1 MKPTDN
7 SNPKYSDA
15 SYYIINNKI
24 VSHWN
29 RIIIHKGLG
38 SNRGLSPVIAT
49 VVLAGV
55 VLAIG
60 GALWSY
66 SIGAA
71 TVTADNYVNDT
82 LDMLYEM
89 QERFD
94 VEHAY
99 YDSVTDE
106 LKIWIFNYGE
116 VDIIID
122 VYASLNSSISE
133 SYLGSNITA
142 GYTAE
147 IDIDFSGD
155 PIPSQEQI
163 AIKVYSRRQN
173 IAYYTYYVQ

>member
-1 MKPTDN
+1 MNPHNNSKPKL
-7 SNPKYSDA
+7 SGA
-15 SYYIINNKI
+15 SCYLINNKI
-24 VSHWN
+24 VSLWN
-29 RIIIHKGLG
+29 RIV
-38 SNRGLSPVIAT
+38 SNGEREIRRGLSPVIAT

-94 VEHAY
+94 VEHAH
-99 YDSVTDE
+99 YDSATDE
-106 LKIWIFNYGE
+106 LQIWIFNYGE
-116 VDIIID
+116 VDVILD
-122 VYASLNSSISE
+122 VYASLNSSISNN
-133 SYLGSNITA
+133 SLGLSISA
-142 GYTAE
+142 GNTTRV
-147 IDIDFSGD
+147 DIGFSGN
-155 PIPSQEQI
+155 PIPSQEQV